1 MLQNTRYV
9 PQSLF
14 DRCLDDE
21 PKKRQEAVLT
31 EAESVALYEKSV
43 RRDLELLL
51 NTRKSKISGIE
62 RFAFVNKSILNFG
75 VAEMSDFDP
84 RTTEGQEHIKTLIK
98 SAIELFEP
106 RLSGVE
112 VAVIDAGGDGKLNIK
127 ILALLEIALTL
138 TPISYDATLDT
149 KTQLYSLGG

>member
-21 PKKRQEAVLT
+21 PKKKQEAVLT

-51 NTRKSKISGIE
+51 NTRKSKISG
-62 RFAFVNKSILNFG
+62 
-75 VAEMSDFDP
+75 MS
-84 RTTEGQEHIKTLIK
+84 
-98 SAIELFEP
+98 
-106 RLSGVE
+106 
-112 VAVIDAGGDGKLNIK
+112 
-127 ILALLEIALTL
+127 LL
-138 TPISYDATLDT
+138 
-149 KTQLYSLGG
+149 